1 MDKIA
6 IFCSASD
13 NIDPVY
19 FDKARELGTWMGQ
32 NGKTLIYG
40 GANIGLMECDHSTNV
55 KINDFFM
62 KRK

>member
-19 FDKARELGTWMGQ
+19 FDKAREYFFFF
-32 NGKTLIYG
+32 ICFRVARYG
-40 GANIGLMECDHSTNV
+40 YPVVASHS
-55 KINDFFM
+55 
-62 KRK
+62 